1 MLQEGGGLSVFIEN
15 SNRNEGLMLSTAIT
29 MVVGSWIAGAVMGV
43 DLFRFN
49 KSISAV
55 FWGSAACFIFTNP
68 LLNVVGYI
76 GTMTVGMP
84 NYITWMIEKS
94 FLLALIGVITWT
106 LSLWTTNDAELYC
119 NSLYTGP
126 VLDSVGVKVNK
137 NVLILTTGIIG
148 TVLGAIG
155 FYQIFFADFINY
167 LGIMAPPLAGPL
179 LADYYITRKCR
190 YDITQINNQPKY
202 NYAGVI
208 SALAGMASGLVMALN
223 NILSDWPT
231 GLLALVITV
240 IIYLILHP
248 LLAAK
253 ATSPATGRS

>member
-1 MLQEGGGLSVFIEN
+1 MSKHETSSAPPAHDHDFMFTPIPMTHRRETWKQVLVWIGFGYVATGLFIGGAL
-15 SNRNEGLMLSTAIT
+15 
-29 MVVGSWIAGAVMGV
+29 AGANG
-43 DLFRFN
+43 
-49 KSISAV
+49 
-55 FWGSAACFIFTNP
+55 
-68 LLNVVGYI
+68 
-76 GTMTVGMP
+76 
-84 NYITWMIEKS
+84 
-94 FLLALIGVITWT
+94 
-106 LSLWTTNDAELYC
+106 
-119 NSLYTGP
+119 
-126 VLDSVGVKVNK
+126 
-137 NVLILTTGIIG
+137 
-148 TVLGAIG
+148 
-155 FYQIFFADFINY
+155 
-167 LGIMAPPLAGPL
+167 GPL

-190 YDITQINNQPKY
+190 YDITQINSQPKY

>member
-1 MLQEGGGLSVFIEN
+1 
-15 SNRNEGLMLSTAIT
+15 
-29 MVVGSWIAGAVMGV
+29 
-43 DLFRFN
+43 
-49 KSISAV
+49 
-55 FWGSAACFIFTNP
+55 
-68 LLNVVGYI
+68 
-76 GTMTVGMP
+76 MTVGMP

-190 YDITQINNQPKY
+190 YDITQINSQPKY

-208 SALAGMASGLVMALN
+208 SALTGMASGLVMALN